1 MDWETGAGRM
11 RPAFEDDAV
20 FALLAEEERRQ
31 RDTLQMV
38 AAASTAPWQVLWCNG
53 SVLTNVTGEGYP
65 GRRYHSGCGV
75 FDRLEE
81 LACRRARDVFGASF
95 ANVQPHSGTNAN
107 LAALRALLPRGG
119 KVLSMSLKAG
129 GHLSHGA
136 RASVTSTLYGVH
148 HYGVTRDGLIDLEE
162 VRTLALGL
170 RPDVVICGGSAYP
183 RELDFAAFRKI
194 ADEAGAAL
202 LADVSH
208 VAGLV
213 AAGLHPSPVPYAHL
227 VTTST
232 YKQLAGPRGGL
243 VLGGTNVPDPGELER
258 RVGAA
263 VFPGVQGSPAP
274 HSIAAKAWAFGHVAT
289 PDFHAMC
296 RRIVTA
302 ARAVAEVFADHGYAL
317 VGSGTDTHMV
327 LADLRGTGTTGWVA
341 EKALESCGVLVNRNV
356 VPEDTLQ
363 AAVAG
368 GLRIGTNTLAARG
381 GDAAHARRA
390 AELIV
395 GVLES
400 VESHGPTSYTLPPAA
415 RALARRRVAEI
426 CGELEDVPAGPP
438 SPTRTNV
445 QEVMQP

>member
-1 MDWETGAGRM
+1 MDWETNTGRTG
-11 RPAFEDDAV
+11 PAFDDDAV
-20 FALLAEEERRQ
+20 FELLAAEERRQ
-31 RDTLQMV
+31 RETLQMV

-65 GRRYHSGCGV
+65 GRRYHSGCEV
-75 FDRLEE
+75 FDRLED

-136 RASVTSTLYGVH
+136 RASVTSTLYGVR

-162 VRTLALGL
+162 VRTLALGH
-170 RPDVVICGGSAYP
+170 RPDVIICGGSAYP

-202 LADVSH
+202 IADVSH
-208 VAGLV
+208 IAGLV
-213 AAGLHPSPVPYAHL
+213 ATGLHPSPVPYAHL

-243 VLGGTNVPDPGELER
+243 VLGGTNVPDPEELEQ
-258 RVGAA
+258 RVRAA
-263 VFPGVQGSPAP
+263 VFPGVQGTPAP
-274 HSIAAKAWAFGHVAT
+274 HAIAAKAWAFGHVAT
-289 PDFHAMC
+289 PEFHDMC

-302 ARAVAEVFADHGYAL
+302 ARAVAEVLAERGFAL
-317 VGSGTDTHMV
+317 VGSGTDNHMV

-356 VPEDTLQ
+356 VPDDTLPV
-363 AAVAG
+363 AVAG

-381 GDAAHARRA
+381 GDVGHARRA
-390 AELIV
+390 ADLIV
-395 GVLES
+395 DVLGA
-400 VESHGPTSYTLPPAA
+400 VETHDHTSYTLPRAA

-426 CGELEDVPAGPP
+426 CDELRDIPARPP
-438 SPTRTNV
+438 IPATNV
-445 QEVMQP
+445 QEAMQS